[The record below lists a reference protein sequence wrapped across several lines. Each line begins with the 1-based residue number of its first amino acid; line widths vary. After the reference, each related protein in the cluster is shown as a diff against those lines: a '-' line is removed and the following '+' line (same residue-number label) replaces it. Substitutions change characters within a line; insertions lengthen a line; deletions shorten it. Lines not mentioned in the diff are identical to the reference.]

1 MHHGT
6 YHSFY
11 CAASAGRD
19 GESRRETARWSSER
33 RMGFGIGEEE
43 DDEWRARLWSERK
56 IRRCG
61 GRRKGS
67 PREELTK
74 EEEG

>member
-1 MHHGT
+1 MER
-6 YHSFY
+6 
-11 CAASAGRD
+11 ADERQRD
-19 GESRRETARWSSER
+19 GVRRGGW
-33 RMGFGIGEEE
+33 GLIIGIGEEE

-61 GRRKGS
+61 RRRKGS
-67 PREELTK
+67 PGEELTK